1 MSRKGLDERYSK
13 QYFQGANE
21 KDVSF
26 LKKFPD
32 QTECKNTKTKAKKRK
47 RKTKQYAIN
56 ITNIIN
62 NTNSSN
68 IVLCKP

>member
-47 RKTKQYAIN
+47 RKTK
-56 ITNIIN
+56 
-62 NTNSSN
+62 
-68 IVLCKP
+68 